1 MNLSNKKHRP
11 QQINIKDMS
20 KKYIIIVLLF
30 CAFNIAAQTTA
41 GKYVI
46 KNININTEFADFGTT
61 YFGADSVVFASP
73 RSRRSIVKNVWKPNS
88 QPYLDLYIGKV
99 TNEGEIT
106 GKHKVKGTVNNKFH
120 EAEVEFTKDLKTVYF
135 TSNNYYNNV
144 VKNDD
149 DGVLKLQLFK
159 ATVRVTGEW
168 TDIIKLPFNSDQFST
183 GHPALGE
190 DDKKLYF
197 ISDRPESIGKTD
209 IYEVDINDDGTYSE
223 PKNLGSKIN
232 TEEKEMFPFVNDD
245 NILYFST
252 TGHKGIGGLDIFA
265 VKIYDNSISELVNL
279 GEPINSISDD
289 FAFVLNK
296 NKGFISSNRTEG
308 IGDDDIYS
316 FEVVSPLKIECT
328 QQVTGFAQ
336 NKDNQKALSDAVIDL
351 LDENENKIQSITTG
365 IDGAFSFEIACNS
378 SYKIVGTKTGF
389 LKDEQVIEAANDV
402 VENEINISFQLI
414 PEKIKNKKIA
424 NIDPIYFD
432 LNKSNIRPD
441 AAKELDKVVELMKE
455 NSDIIVE
462 SRSHTDA
469 RGRDK
474 ANLIL
479 SEKRAESTV
488 AYIISKGID
497 ADRISGKGFGE
508 TALLNECSN
517 SVKCSKAKHQINR
530 RTEFF
535 IVDYN

>member
-1 MNLSNKKHRP
+1 M
-11 QQINIKDMS
+11 
-20 KKYIIIVLLF
+20 V
-30 CAFNIAAQTTA
+30 AQTTA
-41 GKYVI
+41 GEYVI
-46 KNININTEFADFGTT
+46 KNIDINTEFADFGTT

-73 RSRRSIVKNVWKPNS
+73 RSKRSIIKNVWKPNS

-99 TNEGEIT
+99 SDKGQIT

-120 EAEVEFTKDLKTVYF
+120 EADVEFTKDLKTVYF

-149 DGVLKLQLFK
+149 EGVLKLQLFK
-159 ATVRVTGEW
+159 ATVGATGEW
-168 TDIIKLPFNSDQFST
+168 TDIMKLPFNSDQFST
-183 GHPALGE
+183 GHPALSK

-197 ISDRPESIGKTD
+197 VSDRPESIGKTD
-209 IYEVDINDDGTYSE
+209 IYEVDIGDDGTYSE

-245 NILYFST
+245 DILYFSS
-252 TGHKGIGGLDIFA
+252 TGHKGIGGLDVFA
-265 VKIYDNSISELVNL
+265 IKIYDNTISELVNL
-279 GEPINSISDD
+279 GEPINSVSDD

-296 NKGFISSNRTEG
+296 NKGFISSNRAEG
-308 IGDDDIYS
+308 KGDDDIYS
-316 FEVVSPLKIECT
+316 FEVLSPLKIECT
-328 QQVTGFAQ
+328 QQVTGVVQ
-336 NKDNQKALSDAVIDL
+336 NKGNQKALSDVVIDL
-351 LDENENKIQSITTG
+351 LDANENKIQSITTG
-365 IDGAFSFEIACNS
+365 DDGAFNFEIACNS
-378 SYKIVGTKTGF
+378 SYKIVGVKTDF

-402 VENEINISFQLI
+402 VKNGVNISVQLI
-414 PEKIKNKKIA
+414 PEKIKNKKIT

-432 LNKSNIRPD
+432 LNKSNIRQD

-455 NSDIIVE
+455 NLDIIVE

-497 ADRISGKGFGE
+497 PDRISGKGFGE

-517 SVKCSKAKHQINR
+517 SVKCNKAKHQMNR

-535 IVDYN
+535 IVDYK